1 MTIHAAYDYA
11 CLELGPGPAAAPG
24 ADPGGTIPAGTLAL
38 MVCLARRQA
47 FSAEG
52 SSQGL
57 SELLSHW
64 AAGWGLGSDDSK
76 GAGPATAEGTANL
89 EHAAADTV

>member
-1 MTIHAAYDYA
+1 MHA
-11 CLELGPGPAAAPG
+11 LNLGPVPPRPREP
-24 ADPGGTIPAGTLAL
+24 DPGGTIPAGTLAL
-38 MVCLARRQA
+38 IVCLERRQA